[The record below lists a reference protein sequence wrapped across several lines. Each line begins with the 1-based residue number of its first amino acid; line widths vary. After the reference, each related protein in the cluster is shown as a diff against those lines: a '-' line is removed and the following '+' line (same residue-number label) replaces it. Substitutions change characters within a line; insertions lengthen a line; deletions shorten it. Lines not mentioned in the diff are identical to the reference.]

1 MNASVS
7 LEISEYLNH
16 GDQHLA
22 LRRLLDYCLETH
34 QHTLIREAITLSQKY
49 RAFHE
54 VGEPDQAK
62 ELLISQSF
70 PLLQKIDA
78 ALSGPAHQKAELVV
92 CDQITKKYAQGN
104 FSLLPVSL
112 ALASG
117 EILGVVGENGNGKTT
132 LLRCLSGQLAVDGG
146 VVRFPQLSEADAYTV
161 RGYVAFIPQRIPKWY
176 GLLKDNLHFSASLSG
191 LKGAENEL
199 MVDFMIERLGL
210 GPYAHLNWDRISSGY
225 RTRFELARILLFKPG
240 LLILDEPLA
249 NLDINAQQ
257 TVLTDLRFLA
267 KSAYHSLGVI
277 LSSQQLHEV
286 EKVAD
291 RVLFIKNGACQMH
304 GLQEQTSTETVLEIE
319 SAAEREVLSSV
330 LDSLEVKIQFNG
342 GYYTLF
348 CGQNTSELILKQLIN
363 SNIPLKYYRDISHS
377 TKRFFNN

>member
-7 LEISEYLNH
+7 LEISDYLNH
-16 GDQHLA
+16 GDHNLA

-49 RAFHE
+49 RALHE
-54 VGEPDQAK
+54 ASQPNQAK
-62 ELLISQSF
+62 ELLHSQTLQ
-70 PLLQKIDA
+70 LLQQIDA
-78 ALSGPAHQKAELVV
+78 ALAGPPHQKTELVV
-92 CDQITKKYAQGN
+92 CDQITKKYAHGN
-104 FSLLPVSL
+104 FSLSPVSL
-112 ALASG
+112 ALSSG

-132 LLRCLSGQLAVDGG
+132 LLRCLSGQLALDGG
-146 VVRFPQLSEADAYTV
+146 SVAFPQILQADAYTV

-191 LKGAENEL
+191 LKESENEL

-304 GLQEQTSTETVLEIE
+304 GPQEQSASETVLEIE
-319 SAAEREVLSSV
+319 SAAERDVLAGV
-330 LDSLEVKIQFNG
+330 LESLSVKIQFNG

-348 CGQNTSELILKQLIN
+348 CGQNSAETILKQLIN

>member
-1 MNASVS
+1 MNATVS

-16 GDQHLA
+16 GDQNLA

-34 QHTLIREAITLSQKY
+34 KHELIREAITLSQKY
-49 RAFHE
+49 RALHE
-54 VGEPDQAK
+54 AGQPEQAK
-62 ELLISQSF
+62 ETLNAKSLH
-70 PLLQKIDA
+70 LLQQIDS
-78 ALSGPAHQKAELVV
+78 ALSGTQKQKAELVV
-92 CDQITKKYAQGN
+92 GHQITKKYAYGSFN
-104 FSLLPVSL
+104 LSPVSL
-112 ALASG
+112 ALSSG
-117 EILGVVGENGNGKTT
+117 EILGIVGENGNGKTT
-132 LLRCLSGQLAVDGG
+132 LLRCLSGQLALDGG
-146 VVRFPQLSEADAYTV
+146 TLTFPAISNADSYAV

-267 KSAYHSLGVI
+267 KSDYHSLGVI

-291 RVLFIKNGACQMH
+291 RVLYIKNGVCQIHKMN
-304 GLQEQTSTETVLEIE
+304 EDAKSETVIEIE
-319 SAAEREVLSSV
+319 SSAEREDILKV
-330 LDSLEVKIQFNG
+330 LDSFSIKIHFNG
-342 GYYTLF
+342 GYFTLF
-348 CGQNTSELILKQLIN
+348 CGTNPPELILKQLLN